1 MDRNTIKTTWALIVS
16 HTPAI
21 VARLRAGCDKAKP
34 AEFLAP
40 LCLRLYLAPVFWMAG
55 VQKFSHFS
63 QTVEWFGNSE
73 TGLGLPA
80 PYLLVLLVA
89 LCETLGALFLLLG
102 FATRLITLPL
112 MIIMLVAAYSVHL
125 ENGWLAIASGD
136 GIFASPRTQAA
147 IERLQ
152 QAQEILQNQGDYT
165 WLTEHGSFVV
175 LNNGIEFAVTY
186 FIMLLALFFSGGGRF
201 LSADYWLVQHY
212 FRQPD

>member
-1 MDRNTIKTTWALIVS
+1 MRI
-16 HTPAI
+16 
-21 VARLRAGCDKAKP
+21 
-34 AEFLAP
+34 
-40 LCLRLYLAPVFWMAG
+40 
-55 VQKFSHFS
+55 
-63 QTVEWFGNSE
+63 
-73 TGLGLPA
+73 LPDSW
-80 PYLLVLLVA
+80 P
-89 LCETLGALFLLLG
+89 
-102 FATRLITLPL
+102 LITLPL

-186 FIMLLALFFSGGGRF
+186 FIMLLALFFSGGGCF
-201 LSADYWLVQHY
+201 LSADYWLVQRY